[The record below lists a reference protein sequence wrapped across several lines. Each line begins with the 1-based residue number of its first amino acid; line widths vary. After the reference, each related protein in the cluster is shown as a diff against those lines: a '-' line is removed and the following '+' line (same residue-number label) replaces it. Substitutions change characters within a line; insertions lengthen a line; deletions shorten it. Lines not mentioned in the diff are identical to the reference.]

1 MTDFTKLLTAAEEAD
16 SLVVR
21 LRRQVDRLVAEEAA
35 MQTGHGV
42 MVPPGA
48 REELERVLDEAAD
61 YIESLERQKP

>member
-1 MTDFTKLLTAAEEAD
+1 MTDFTQLLTAAEEAD

-35 MQTGHGV
+35 MQTGGSI
-42 MVPPGA
+42 MTPPGV

-61 YIESLERQKP
+61 YIESLERK